1 MDVKRRLFPMTF
13 IALALLLTACGS
25 SAETKPLTGVYL
37 ALGDSLSEGIGAS
50 DAEETSFVA
59 LVHDGL
65 GPNIELMNLGAAGNT
80 SRDLIDEQLDR
91 ATDEIAT
98 RNSDAN
104 PENDVAVITLEIG
117 GNDLLEIFFDLV
129 LPGICPNLEDGL
141 NNPECV
147 QKVRETLDTY
157 GPNLDEVLTRL
168 READPDVPIFL
179 LTLYNPFSGG
189 TAALDELVELAL
201 EGRPDTPFP
210 EGLHDIVREQAATHD
225 THLVE
230 VSPHFHGKARQYIA
244 RDLIHP
250 NDTGYRVMADA
261 VLKEMRDTG
270 LID

>member
-1 MDVKRRLFPMTF
+1 MTF
-13 IALALLLTACGS
+13 IALALLVTACGS

-50 DAEETSFVA
+50 DAKETSFVA

-117 GNDLLEIFFDLV
+117 GNDLLDIFFDLV
-129 LPGICPNLEDGL
+129 LPGTCPNVEDGL

-147 QKVRETLDTY
+147 RQVRETLDTY
-157 GPNLDEVLTRL
+157 GPNLDEILTRL

-189 TAALDELVELAL
+189 VGMLDDLVELAL

-210 EGLHDIVREQAATHD
+210 EGLHDIVREQAEAHNA
-225 THLVE
+225 HLVE
-230 VSPHFHGKARQYIA
+230 VGPQFEGKSREYIA
-244 RDLIHP
+244 IDLIHP

-261 VLKEMRDTG
+261 VLAEMRRSG
-270 LID
+270 LIN

>member
-13 IALALLLTACGS
+13 IALALLVTACGS
-25 SAETKPLTGVYL
+25 SAETKPLAGVYL

-117 GNDLLEIFFDLV
+117 GNDLLDIFFDLV
-129 LPGICPNLEDGL
+129 LPGTCPNVEDGL

-147 QKVRETLDTY
+147 
-157 GPNLDEVLTRL
+157 
-168 READPDVPIFL
+168 
-179 LTLYNPFSGG
+179 
-189 TAALDELVELAL
+189 
-201 EGRPDTPFP
+201 
-210 EGLHDIVREQAATHD
+210 
-225 THLVE
+225 
-230 VSPHFHGKARQYIA
+230 
-244 RDLIHP
+244 
-250 NDTGYRVMADA
+250 
-261 VLKEMRDTG
+261 
-270 LID
+270 